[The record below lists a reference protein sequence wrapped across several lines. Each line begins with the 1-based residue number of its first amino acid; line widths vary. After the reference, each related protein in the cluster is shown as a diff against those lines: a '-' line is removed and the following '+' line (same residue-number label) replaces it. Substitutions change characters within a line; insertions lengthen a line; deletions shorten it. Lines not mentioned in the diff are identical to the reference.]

1 MTVQRSNS
9 RYHDFK
15 KLKNFKFHNI
25 LSTFVA
31 PKVIKDI
38 IYTIQI
44 AFSKFCQDSESV
56 ELEKNRAL

>member
-1 MTVQRSNS
+1 MTLKSQ
-9 RYHDFK
+9 K
-15 KLKNFKFHNI
+15 KIKFHNI

-38 IYTIQI
+38 IYTIHI

-56 ELEKNRAL
+56 ELEKIRAL

>member
-1 MTVQRSNS
+1 MTVQSTNS

-15 KLKNFKFHNI
+15 KLKKIKFHNI

-38 IYTIQI
+38 IYTLHI
-44 AFSKFCQDSESV
+44 AFSKFCQNSESV
-56 ELEKNRAL
+56 ELEKIRAL